1 MPNLYYNINDPADLR
16 DLPQSLLAEWAA
28 NNNPKRTEWLPAP
41 AKPAE
46 NAVWNAG
53 EWMIP
58 TPPSIT
64 AEDHLAASGYSPL
77 RLLTCLDLEGKLW
90 KANAT
95 SPKLAA
101 VRQWLDNLTLA
112 AAANPDDARPDWPAA
127 PFAFEA
133 VLAEALTA
141 LTAP

>member
-1 MPNLYYNINDPADLR
+1 MPNLHYRISDPTDLR
-16 DLPQSLLAEWAA
+16 ELPQSLLDEWAA
-28 NNNPKRTEWLPAP
+28 AANPKLAEWHPAP

-46 NAVWNAG
+46 NAIWNAS
-53 EWMIP
+53 EWIIP
-58 TPPSIT
+58 QPPAAT
-64 AEDHLAASGYSPL
+64 AEEHLTAESYTPL

-101 VRQWLDNLTLA
+101 VRTWLDNLTLA
-112 AAANPDDARPDWPAA
+112 AAANPDEARPDWPAA
-127 PFAFEA
+127 PHPFEQ

-141 LTAP
+141 LNS

>member
-1 MPNLYYNINDPADLR
+1 MPNLHYRQSDPADLR
-16 DLPQSLLAEWAA
+16 DLPQSLLDEWADA
-28 NNNPKRTEWLPAP
+28 GNPKLADWHPAP

-46 NAVWNAG
+46 NAIWAAG
-53 EWMIP
+53 QW
-58 TPPSIT
+58 TLPPPPVAT
-64 AEDHLAASGYSPL
+64 AEAHLTASGYSPL

-112 AAANPDDARPDWPAA
+112 AAANPDEARPDWPAA
-127 PFAFEA
+127 PHPFEA
-133 VLAEALTA
+133 VLAEALAA
-141 LTAP
+141 LTA

>member
-1 MPNLYYNINDPADLR
+1 MPNYYNIHDPADLR
-16 DLPQSLLAEWAA
+16 DLPQTLLADWAA

-58 TPPSIT
+58 TPPAIT
-64 AEDHLAASGYSPL
+64 AEDHLATSGYSPL
-77 RLLTCLDLEGKLW
+77 RLLTCLDLEGKLR
-90 KANAT
+90 AT
-95 SPKLAA
+95 GKSSPKLAA
-101 VRQWLDNLTLA
+101 VRVWLDSLTLA
-112 AAANPDDARPDWPAA
+112 AAANPDDARTDWPAA
-127 PFAFEA
+127 PFAFDA

-141 LTAP
+141 LNS